1 MAYVLIFCLIV
12 AIISF
17 SIFVIM
23 DIFGGKYILDIE
35 DLPMDCD
42 TVIILGAG
50 VRADGNPCDLLA
62 DRLDTGAKV
71 YVMRICKTI
80 LLTGDNSGESYNE
93 LAVMKKWIMKNYTR
107 TNIKE
112 EDLLV
117 DNCGFCTYDSMK
129 MAKNIFNIKKAIIST
144 NEYHLPRAIFI
155 ARSFG
160 IEAYGIASDM
170 RQYDKMK
177 KYKIRERVA
186 QLKDFFL
193 CLIEMQ

>member
-129 MAKNIFNIKKAIIST
+129 RAKNIFNIKKAIIST

-177 KYKIRERVA
+177 KY
-186 QLKDFFL
+186 
-193 CLIEMQ
+193 

>member
-62 DRLDTGAKV
+62 DRLD
-71 YVMRICKTI
+71 
-80 LLTGDNSGESYNE
+80 NSGESYNE

-129 MAKNIFNIKKAIIST
+129 RAKNIFNIKKAIIST

-193 CLIEMQ
+193 CLIKMQ

>member
-35 DLPMDCD
+35 DLPMNCD

-129 MAKNIFNIKKAIIST
+129 SAKNIFNIKKAIIST

-193 CLIEMQ
+193 CLIKMQ